1 MAQSVRCLLHK
12 LKDVS
17 SDPQP
22 THTGQAYLCT
32 GARWGKSGWISSS
45 LASSLVCK
53 NMHVNKHTCTRIYRG
68 REGGRD
74 GGGERGAYIT
84 QKIVKV
90 RYM

>member
-32 GARWGKSGWISSS
+32 RAWWGKSGWISELISQQSS
-45 LASSLVCK
+45 LQAHACK
-53 NMHVNKHTCTRIYRG
+53 QKHMHTHIQRGEGRI
-68 REGGRD
+68 